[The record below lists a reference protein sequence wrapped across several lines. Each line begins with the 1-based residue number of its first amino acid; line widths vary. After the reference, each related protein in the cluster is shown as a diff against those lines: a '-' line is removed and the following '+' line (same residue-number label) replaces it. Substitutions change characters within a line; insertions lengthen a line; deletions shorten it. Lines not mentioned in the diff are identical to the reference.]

1 MSPGRGG
8 KGKARPKSR
17 TQRVLLRFGWVLPI
31 VAVLLGG
38 AILLLTYAF
47 ASIPLPREIR
57 LDQTARVYDVNGKLI
72 GTFSGEERRIII
84 SPKRIPEHVKQAVVA
99 AEDRDFYHHNGV
111 SLKGILRAGW
121 ANVTGGEI
129 TQGGSTITQQYI
141 KNAVLQDPS
150 RTITRKIKEAVLA
163 IKLERRYTKAEIL
176 GFYLNTIYL
185 GRGAYG
191 IQAAAQAYFGKSA
204 SALTLP
210 EAAYLAS
217 IIPSPESYQPDEHPR
232 LARERRDRVLD
243 VMVEEDYITE
253 AQAEQAKAHKVE
265 AVSRSQVDS
274 NNQTAAYFM
283 EWLRREYLEPE
294 FGNRLYTDGLKI
306 YTTLD
311 LEKQQQAEQ
320 AIAGVLTEP
329 TDPQASLVSITP
341 RGEVR
346 AFVGGRDFN
355 NRRKARGTIFASD
368 LPGHQSGSALKPF
381 TLLTAIEDG
390 ISPQSRFSGASP
402 VTIEDPECSQN
413 GQPWQPENFG
423 GSSYG
428 TLTLDQAT
436 TNSVNTVFA
445 QVAAEVGPE
454 AIAGTLDDFGFSP
467 KLGADEIEPVCS
479 LALGAF
485 PATPVEMARAYA
497 GFAGRGR
504 LPDVIPIRYVLDG
517 NGDCRISYLP
527 QKFDCETE
535 KKTAPTTVAEA
546 NDVDVLTQTLTHVV
560 TSGTAAASVEI
571 GRPAA
576 GKTGTAQ
583 NNVSSWFA
591 GYVPQLTT
599 VVWMGYPIEKGP
611 DGKRGT
617 SDDFVPRMGFCSDT
631 TLCRPVHGIEVTG
644 GSFPAQIWDAYM
656 EQATS
661 GMEVL
666 PFAMP
671 TDLPD
676 EVINSAPPPSPPPSP
691 TAEKTPTPKPTTQ
704 PSPVPTPTD
713 VPVETPVPTP
723 PPASPTPPGGDGDGG
738 PGNGGGGGGPGG
750 GGGGPGANPGGPD
763 GPPGLHFMR
772 PRLYP

>member
-1 MSPGRGG
+1 MSRGG
-8 KGKARPKSR
+8 GSKAKPKPKSR
-17 TQRVLLRFGWVLPI
+17 SQRILLRFGWLLPI
-31 VAVLLGG
+31 AAVVLGG

-47 ASIPLPREIR
+47 ASIPLPREIK
-57 LDQTARVYDVNGKLI
+57 LDQTARVYDANGKLI
-72 GTFSGEERRIII
+72 GTFSGEERRIIV

-99 AEDRDFYHHNGV
+99 AEDRDFYDHNGV
-111 SLKGILRAGW
+111 SIKGILRAGW
-121 ANVTGGEI
+121 ANLTGGEI
-129 TQGGSTITQQYI
+129 SQGGSTITQQYI
-141 KNAVLQDPS
+141 KNAVLRDPS
-150 RTITRKIKEAVLA
+150 RTISRKVKEAVLA
-163 IKLERRYTKAEIL
+163 IKLERRYSKSEIL

-191 IQAAAQAYFGKSA
+191 IQAAAQAYFGKPA

-210 EAAYLAS
+210 EAAYLTS
-217 IIPSPESYQPDEHPR
+217 IIPSPESYQPDEHQR

-243 VMVEEDYITE
+243 AMVAESYISEQE
-253 AQAEQAKAHKVE
+253 ASDAKRGKVKAIKRS
-265 AVSRSQVDS
+265 AVNPND
-274 NNQTAAYFM
+274 QTAAYFM

-311 LEKQQQAEQ
+311 LDMQQQAEQ
-320 AIAGVLTEP
+320 AVAGVLTEP
-329 TDPQASLVSITP
+329 TDPQASLVSMTP

-346 AFVGGRDFN
+346 AFVGGTDFTN
-355 NRRKARGTIFASD
+355 QKKARGTIFASD
-368 LPGHQSGSALKPF
+368 FPGHQAGSALKPF

-402 VTIEDPECSQN
+402 VTIDNPECAQN
-413 GQPWQPENFG
+413 GEPWQPENFG

-436 TNSVNTVFA
+436 TNSVNTIFA

-454 AIAGTLDDFGFSP
+454 AIAETLDDFGFSP
-467 KLGADEIEPVCS
+467 KLGAGEITPVCS

-485 PATPVEMARAYA
+485 PSTPVEMARAYA

-504 LPDVIPIRYVLDG
+504 LPDVVPIRYVLDSG
-517 NGDCRISYLP
+517 GDCRISYLP
-527 QKFDCETE
+527 QKFDCEQE
-535 KKTAPTTVAEA
+535 KKTAPTLVAEQ

-599 VVWMGYPIEKGP
+599 VVWMGYPIEKGA
-611 DGKRGT
+611 DGKKGT

-644 GSFPAQIWDAYM
+644 GSFPAQIWDAFM
-656 EQATS
+656 EGATA
-661 GMEVL
+661 GMDIV
-666 PFAMP
+666 PFATP
-671 TDLPD
+671 TDFPD
-676 EVINSAPPPSPPPSP
+676 EVINSAPPQTTSPSPTEQVTPTPKPTQEPTPTPTPSVAPTETPVPPSPPPSP
-691 TAEKTPTPKPTTQ
+691 T
-704 PSPVPTPTD
+704 
-713 VPVETPVPTP
+713 P
-723 PPASPTPPGGDGDGG
+723 P
-738 PGNGGGGGGPGG
+738 GGGGPEGPGG
-750 GGGGPGANPGGPD
+750 PGDGPGPGGPGAVFRRQG
-763 GPPGLHFMR
+763 FTT
-772 PRLYP
+772 

>member
-1 MSPGRGG
+1 MSPQGKGGGRG
-8 KGKARPKSR
+8 KKPKPKSR
-17 TQRVLLRFGWVLPI
+17 AQRVLLSVGWLLPL
-31 VAVLLGG
+31 AALLIGG

-47 ASIPLPREIR
+47 ASIPLPREIK

-84 SPKRIPEHVKQAVVA
+84 SPKRMPEHVKQAVIA
-99 AEDRDFYHHNGV
+99 AEDRDFYDHNGV
-111 SLKGILRAGW
+111 SIKGILRAGW
-121 ANVTGGEI
+121 ANITGGEI
-129 TQGGSTITQQYI
+129 AQGGSTITQQYI
-141 KNAVLQDPS
+141 KNAVLRDPS
-150 RTITRKIKEAVLA
+150 RTVTRKVKEAVLA
-163 IKLERRYTKAEIL
+163 IKLERRYSKAEIL

-191 IQAAAQAYFGKSA
+191 IQAAAQSYFGKPA

-217 IIPSPESYQPDEHPR
+217 IVPSPESYQPDEHPK
-232 LARERRDRVLD
+232 LARERRNDVLD
-243 VMVEEDYITE
+243 VMVVEGYITE
-253 AQAEQAKAHKVE
+253 QEAEEAKIGKVKTIP
-265 AVSRSQVDS
+265 RSEVNPREQI
-274 NNQTAAYFM
+274 AAYFM
-283 EWLRREYLEPE
+283 EWLRREHLEPE

-311 LEKQQQAEQ
+311 LEMQQQAEQ
-320 AIAGVLTEP
+320 AVAGVLTEP
-329 TDPQASLVSITP
+329 TDPQASLVSVTP

-346 AFVGGRDFN
+346 AFVGGTDFMN
-355 NRRKARGTIFASD
+355 QRKARGTIFASD
-368 LPGHQSGSALKPF
+368 PPGHQSGSALKPF
-381 TLLTAIEDG
+381 TLLAAIEDG

-402 VTIEDPECSQN
+402 ATIEDPRCAQN

-436 TNSVNTVFA
+436 TNSVNTIYA
-445 QVAAEVGPE
+445 QLAAEVGPE
-454 AIAGTLDDFGFSP
+454 AIASTLEDFGFSP
-467 KLGADEIEPVCS
+467 KLGANEITPVCS

-504 LPDVIPIRYVLDG
+504 LPDVIPVRYVLDG

-527 QKFDCETE
+527 QKFECEEE
-535 KKTAPTTVAEA
+535 KKTAPRHIAEQ
-546 NDVDVLTQTLTHVV
+546 NDADVLTQTLTHVV
-560 TSGTAAASVEI
+560 TSGTAAGSVEI

-611 DGKRGT
+611 DGQRGT
-617 SDDFVPRMGFCSDT
+617 GDDFVPRMGFCSDV

-656 EQATS
+656 ELATA
-661 GMEVL
+661 GMEVV
-666 PFAMP
+666 PFAIP
-671 TDLPD
+671 SDLPD
-676 EVINSAPPPSPPPSP
+676 EVINSAPPVTPTPTPTEDESPSPQP
-691 TAEKTPTPKPTTQ
+691 TEEPVPTPKPTE
-704 PSPVPTPTD
+704 VPTEIPS
-713 VPVETPVPTP
+713 PTP
-723 PPASPTPPGGDGDGG
+723 PTPASPPSPTPPGDGAPGDGPAGG
-738 PGNGGGGGGPGG
+738 PNGPPGGGPG
-750 GGGGPGANPGGPD
+750 D
-763 GPPGLHFMR
+763 
-772 PRLYP
+772 RLRAKGVP